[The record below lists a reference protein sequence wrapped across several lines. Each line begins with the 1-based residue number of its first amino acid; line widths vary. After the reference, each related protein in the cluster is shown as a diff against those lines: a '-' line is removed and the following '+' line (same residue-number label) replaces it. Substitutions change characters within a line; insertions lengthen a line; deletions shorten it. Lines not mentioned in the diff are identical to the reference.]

1 MRSSADTQLVD
12 VLHGLA
18 AGSAKQRAAVAAE
31 QRIGSRLA
39 AVRAV
44 ELGGRLGIGHVAI
57 ITPWDVPMWAIQ
69 KKWENRP

>member
-1 MRSSADTQLVD
+1 MRST
-12 VLHGLA
+12 GLPQVRQ
-18 AGSAKQRAAVAAE
+18 SSAAVAAE

-57 ITPWDVPMWAIQ
+57 ITPRDVPMWAIRE
-69 KKWENRP
+69 KWENRP